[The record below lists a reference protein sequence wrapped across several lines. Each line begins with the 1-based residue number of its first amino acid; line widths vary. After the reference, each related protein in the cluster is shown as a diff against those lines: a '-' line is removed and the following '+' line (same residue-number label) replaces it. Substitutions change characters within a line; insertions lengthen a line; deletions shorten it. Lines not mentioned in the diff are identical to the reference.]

1 LKSLQSKLAVGLL
14 SSTALVSGLAGVRSA
29 QAASFFADGDVM
41 ASTGAGVVTV
51 YNKSLGLVTTLNTGL
66 SSFTTG
72 SAFDKS
78 GNFYVTDFSGNAVSV
93 FSGATGAPT
102 GTFGSGYNSP
112 ESILFNKAGE
122 AYVSSVGGGGI
133 MHFDSSGSPLTG
145 AINGTRTDWID
156 LGADQ
161 TTMLYTDEGTTIH
174 AVNVATDTPLPDF
187 GNTFGTRGFA
197 LRIIPN
203 GADAGDVLVAAG
215 DQISLLSSSDALL
228 KVYTDPNGPN
238 SGWFALNLDPDGTTF
253 WSGDFSNGE
262 VAQFDIATGNVLQSR
277 LTCGSNCL
285 YGLSVAGEITSGGG
299 GSVPEPSTWA
309 LMTLGFAGLGI
320 AGYRRAKSRR
330 AVLST

>member
-1 LKSLQSKLAVGLL
+1 LTSLQSKLVVGLL
-14 SSTALVSGLAGVRSA
+14 ALLSGWSVLDGA
-29 QAASFFADGDVM
+29 QAASFFAEGDVM
-41 ASTGAGVVTV
+41 ASTGSRMVTV

-66 SSFTTG
+66 GNLTDG

-78 GNFYVTDFSGNAVSV
+78 GNFYVTHFNGVSV
-93 FSGATGAPT
+93 FSGATGALT
-102 GTFGSGYNSP
+102 GTFGSGYNTP

-156 LGADQ
+156 LASNQ

-174 AVNVATDTPLPDF
+174 AVNVATDTPLADF
-187 GNTFGTRGFA
+187 GNTFGTSGFA

-238 SGWFALNLDPDGTTF
+238 SDWFALNLDPDGTSF

-262 VAQFDIATGNVLQSR
+262 VAQFDISTGAVLQSR
-277 LTCGSNCL
+277 LTCGSGCL
-285 YGLSVAGEITSGGG
+285 FGLSVAGEITSGGG
-299 GSVPEPSTWA
+299 GTVPEPSTWA